1 MKIISTKTLEMMNCQ
16 QGIKLAKGV
25 HDREISVKKST
36 TLFKM
41 RFYHDLIIS

>member
-25 HDREISVKKST
+25 HDREISVKKEYNTFQNEILS
-36 TLFKM
+36 
-41 RFYHDLIIS
+41 